1 MILSTVYQIICLVST
16 DRGKERRKTKWWS
29 TTQCTLQCSV
39 NCTGPHGIQT
49 VLLVLY
55 PQIQWGGIMPGQG
68 CYDWMYF
75 PWWLESNLKCETD
88 QWLNEPVWNKALFH
102 DFRSICS
109 IANWLILRSF
119 TASSFKLTPLSNI
132 SRSWFWNSV
141 SGLLALCSSGVSKYF
156 FYASLSCQEQ
166 EL

>member
-1 MILSTVYQIICLVST
+1 MEYKQDMVS
-16 DRGKERRKTKWWS
+16 
-29 TTQCTLQCSV
+29 
-39 NCTGPHGIQT
+39 T

-156 FYASLSCQEQ
+156 FYACILVLPRARAVNVRAHVLSRVRSFENHAHTFGHGSSWNSKFQ
-166 EL
+166 LTR